1 MMSSRKNQTSS
12 FRHYDGQR
20 YYIQYQAVPSSPAQT
35 GVQPCRPLQ
44 ALPNPPST
52 KAGAKPLRAIKPAP
66 PTGSVKDSSSSP
78 AKKLKSRKGS
88 SGQKEYKWVPYT
100 PR

>member
-1 MMSSRKNQTSS
+1 MSSRKNQTSS

-20 YYIQYQAVPSSPAQT
+20 YYIQYQAVPPPPAQT

-44 ALPNPPST
+44 ALPKPPST

-78 AKKLKSRKGS
+78 AKKLKLREGS